1 MKTFDEIYE
10 ELQSSDNNELYNLWK
25 EAKKEKDKSNKISGT
40 ICLTIDIFAII
51 LFLINGI
58 SLHSMI
64 TIMPRL
70 VTIII
75 INLFTFVI
83 VNIVFSKNTNN
94 YNIRFKQIVIN
105 KLMNN
110 FYDKLEYFPNKEMP
124 EYIYKKLK
132 YEYYNIYKSE
142 DYMEGTINNKYS
154 IQMAEI
160 LTQKEETDRDSQ
172 GRTKTRKIT
181 KFHGLFAKIEME
193 KSIKSQLQI
202 MRNGTFFLDKR
213 LKMDSSEFENYFDVK
228 ASNEIIG
235 MQILTPDV
243 MEELVNFE
251 NKTNM
256 KYDIYIKENELYL
269 RFHSEDMFES
279 TNLRNGPLD
288 KNSIRKYFYMLN
300 FTYNLS
306 NKLIKL
312 ISNIEI

>member
-256 KYDIYIKENELYL
+256 KYDIYISVRIGYIFN
-269 RFHSEDMFES
+269 
-279 TNLRNGPLD
+279 
-288 KNSIRKYFYMLN
+288 
-300 FTYNLS
+300 
-306 NKLIKL
+306 
-312 ISNIEI
+312 